1 MTSPEPTYGNFKY
14 QQLRK
19 VGISHEMAL
28 QMAAFIKISSF
39 EEGQV
44 IWAKGSK
51 INSWNFIITGLV
63 TASLESPRGTLM
75 PISIYGEGSW
85 FGEQSIINRKTSYAD
100 FVCLASTEVMHISS
114 DIVLETMETQPTYA
128 LYLTRLMAWR
138 VQKTSEMLMLM
149 KFGNPCLRVVMGL
162 SQFAEALFYHSD
174 RPPTIGFGQG
184 VEIPVK
190 QKVLADLCGVS
201 RTIFSEFVQKLAAA
215 GWISISYGK
224 LEILQLQ
231 NWHQF
236 SNKQRERK
244 LNDLDPSVEEL
255 LLELQG
261 EAA

>member
-1 MTSPEPTYGNFKY
+1 MHTAEKMYGNFKY
-14 QQLRK
+14 QQLK
-19 VGISHEMAL
+19 NVGISQEKAL

-44 IWAKGSK
+44 IWSKGSK
-51 INSWNFIITGLV
+51 IDAWRFIITGLV
-63 TASLESPRGTLM
+63 AASAESPRGLMM
-75 PISIYGEGSW
+75 PISIYGESSW
-85 FGEQSIINRKTSYAD
+85 FGEQSIINRKSSYAD
-100 FVCLASTEVMHISS
+100 FVCLASTDVMSISG
-114 DIVLETMETQPTYA
+114 DIVLELMETQPAFA

-201 RTIFSEFVQKLAAA
+201 RTIFSEHVQKLAAH
-215 GWISISYGK
+215 GWLAISYGK
-224 LEILQLQ
+224 LEILNLP
-231 NWHQF
+231 NWHLF

-244 LNDLDPSVEEL
+244 FSELSPTFEEL
-255 LLELQG
+255 LVELKG
-261 EAA
+261 DPV

>member
-1 MTSPEPTYGNFKY
+1 MYGNFKY
-14 QQLRK
+14 QQLK
-19 VGISHEMAL
+19 NVGISQEKAL
-28 QMAAFIKISSF
+28 QMAAFVKVSSF
-39 EEGQV
+39 DEGEV
-44 IWAKGSK
+44 IWSKGSK
-51 INSWNFIITGLV
+51 IDAWRFIINGLV
-63 TASLESPRGTLM
+63 AASTESARGLLM

-85 FGEQSIINRKTSYAD
+85 FGEQSIINRKSSYAD
-100 FVCLASTEVMHISS
+100 FVCLAPTDVMSISS
-114 DIVLETMETQPTYA
+114 DIVLELMETQPTFA

-215 GWISISYGK
+215 GWLAISYGK
-224 LEILQLQ
+224 LEILQLPH
-231 NWHQF
+231 WHKF

-244 LNDLDPSVEEL
+244 FNDLNPALEEL
-255 LLELQG
+255 LKELQG
-261 EAA
+261 DAA

>member
-1 MTSPEPTYGNFKY
+1 MYGNFKY
-14 QQLRK
+14 QQLRNIGNSQEK
-19 VGISHEMAL
+19 AL
-28 QMAAFIKISSF
+28 QMAAFIKVSSF

-51 INSWNFIITGLV
+51 VDAWQFIINGLV
-63 TASLESPRGTLM
+63 SASVESPTGQTM

-100 FVCLASTEVMHISS
+100 FVCLSATDVMGISS
-114 DIVLETMETQPTYA
+114 DIVLELMETQPAFA

-138 VQKTSEMLMLM
+138 VQKTSETLMLM

-162 SQFAEALFYHSD
+162 SQFAEALHYHSD

-190 QKVLADLCGVS
+190 QKTLADLCGVS
-201 RTIFSEFVQKLAAA
+201 RTVFSEHVQKLAAVELL
-215 GWISISYGK
+215 SISYGK
-224 LEILQLQ
+224 LEILSLP
-231 NWHQF
+231 NWHRF

-244 LNDLDPSVEEL
+244 FNDLNPSFEEL
-255 LLELQG
+255 LSEIDTD
-261 EAA
+261 

>member
-1 MTSPEPTYGNFKY
+1 MHTAEKMYGNFKY
-14 QQLRK
+14 QQLRN
-19 VGISHEMAL
+19 VGISQEKAL

-44 IWAKGSK
+44 IWSKGSK
-51 INSWNFIITGLV
+51 IDSWRFIITGLV
-63 TASLESPRGTLM
+63 AASIESPSGLLM

-100 FVCLASTEVMHISS
+100 FVCLASTEVMSISGE
-114 DIVLETMETQPTYA
+114 IVVELMETQPTFA

-201 RTIFSEFVQKLAAA
+201 RTIFSEFVQKLAAE
-215 GWISISYGK
+215 GWLTISYGK
-224 LEILQLQ
+224 LEILSLQ
-231 NWHQF
+231 NWHKF
-236 SNKQRERK
+236 SNKQRERQFNN
-244 LNDLDPSVEEL
+244 LNPPLEEL
-255 LLELQG
+255 LMELKG
-261 EAA
+261 DPA

>member
-1 MTSPEPTYGNFKY
+1 MYGNFKY
-14 QQLRK
+14 QQLRN
-19 VGISHEMAL
+19 VGISQEKAL

-39 EEGQV
+39 EEGDV
-44 IWAKGSK
+44 VWSKGSK
-51 INSWNFIITGLV
+51 IDSWRFIITGLV
-63 TASLESPRGTLM
+63 AASLESPQGSMM

-85 FGEQSIINRKTSYAD
+85 FGEQSIINRKTSYSD
-100 FVCLASTEVMHISS
+100 FVCLAPTEFMSISG
-114 DIVLETMETQPTYA
+114 DIVLELMETQPAFA

-201 RTIFSEFVQKLAAA
+201 RTIFSEYVQKLAAQ
-215 GWISISYGK
+215 GWLSISYGK
-224 LEILQLQ
+224 LEILSLQ
-231 NWHQF
+231 NWHKF
-236 SNKQRERK
+236 SNKQRERQLSE
-244 LNDLDPSVEEL
+244 LNPTFEEL
-255 LLELQG
+255 LVDLGDQ
-261 EAA
+261 